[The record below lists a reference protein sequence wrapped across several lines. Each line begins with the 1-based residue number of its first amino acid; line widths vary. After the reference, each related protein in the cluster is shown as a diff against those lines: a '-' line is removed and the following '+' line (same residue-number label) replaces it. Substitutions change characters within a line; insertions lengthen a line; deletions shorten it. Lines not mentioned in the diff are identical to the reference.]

1 MIWLKG
7 LSKIS
12 ESVIEFS
19 LGTLSHSNGSIK
31 QNDWFRPSES
41 WDLIKKDLLNAILP
55 PEELLLDFRPA
66 TICLSSLSL
75 DGNSVRIQRAGRRAC
90 ECLRTGWLCSGWSF
104 RRDRPNPPA
113 RENGSPASTALNPHS
128 WEILLPRLSLE
139 LWLRTDLAG
148 GGKGEKESKE
158 KKKPEKEERLFLLW
172 FSELNCLPETALSAR
187 AGGQEEDVLPKR
199 RSGRQNLSFGS
210 SKLLDWHISSSIFD
224 SSSPPTRSLPSLL
237 YHIASHLKLPFAPC
251 PVSSHVPLPSPPS
264 QFVWPIHDKPGTFS
278 WAWSSF
284 SCRGN

>member
-66 TICLSSLSL
+66 TICPSSLSL
-75 DGNSVRIQRAGRRAC
+75 DGNSVQIQRAGRRAC
-90 ECLRTGWLCSGWSF
+90 DCLRTGWLCSGWSF
-104 RRDRPNPPA
+104 GRDRPNSPA
-113 RENGSPASTALNPHS
+113 REDGSPASTALNPHS
-128 WEILLPRLSLE
+128 WEILLPQLSLE
-139 LWLRTDLAG
+139 LWPRTDLAG

-158 KKKPEKEERLFLLW
+158 KKNLRKKKGCFYYGLVSWTAFLRQRWVPEWVDRRKTCYQ
-172 FSELNCLPETALSAR
+172 S
-187 AGGQEEDVLPKR
+187 GGLGGKT
-199 RSGRQNLSFGS
+199 
-210 SKLLDWHISSSIFD
+210 
-224 SSSPPTRSLPSLL
+224 SPLAA
-237 YHIASHLKLPFAPC
+237 ASC
-251 PVSSHVPLPSPPS
+251 
-264 QFVWPIHDKPGTFS
+264 
-278 WAWSSF
+278 
-284 SCRGN
+284 